1 MATVLAFRYG
11 PGNKGKFM
19 KYGLSRLLA
28 VGFCALAAGVSPSA
42 SADAYPSKPIRLLV
56 GFPPGGP
63 TDIIARL
70 IGKGLSEQLGQPV
83 VVENRG
89 GAGGVIAARVVA
101 TSPPDGYTLLVSV
114 ESSQTRG
121 VALNKSL
128 PYDAVKDFSYVGK
141 IAKQRN
147 LLVVNPQLPFAD
159 VKGLISYAKAHAG
172 QLNYSGTYGATSHIG
187 GALFDMDNAVKMTFV
202 SYPGGAQPITDLI
215 AGVVQVGFFTEA
227 TVAAHVKT
235 GKLKALAIA
244 APERS
249 PDFPAVPTLT
259 EAGAKPM
266 ELSPWFGL
274 TGPAGMSPEVMTRLS
289 QTVAALVQDKQ
300 FQAQLAT
307 IGAVPIVGSTP
318 QSFQKDIEREI
329 DYWKKF
335 VVDANVP
342 VN

>member
-1 MATVLAFRYG
+1 M
-11 PGNKGKFM
+11 KF
-19 KYGLSRLLA
+19 GFSRLLA
-28 VGFCALAAGVSPSA
+28 ISFCALAAGISPNA

-89 GAGGVIAARVVA
+89 GAGGVIAARAVA
-101 TSPPDGYTLLVSV
+101 TSPADGYTLLVSV

-128 PYDAVKDFSYVGK
+128 PYDAVKDFTYVGK
-141 IAKQRN
+141 VAKQRN
-147 LLVVNPQLPFAD
+147 LVVIDPKLPITDIKA
-159 VKGLISYAKAHAG
+159 LIAYAKRHPG
-172 QLNYSGTYGATSHIG
+172 ELNYSGTYGATSHIG
-187 GALFDMDNAVKMTFV
+187 GALFDMDNDVTMTFV

-227 TVAAHVKT
+227 TIASQVKS

-249 PDFPAVPTLT
+249 PDFPNVPTLS
-259 EAGAKPM
+259 EAGARPM

-274 TGPAGMSPEVMTRLS
+274 TGPAGMDVKVVARLS
-289 QTVAALVQDKQ
+289 QAVSTLVQDKP

-307 IGAVPIVGSTP
+307 IGAVPIAGSTP
-318 QSFQKDIEREI
+318 QAFQSDVVREI

>member
-1 MATVLAFRYG
+1 M
-11 PGNKGKFM
+11 KF
-19 KYGLSRLLA
+19 GLSRLLA
-28 VGFCALAAGVSPSA
+28 VGFCALAAGISPYA
-42 SADAYPSKPIRLLV
+42 FADAYPSKPIRLLV

-89 GAGGVIAARVVA
+89 GAGGVIAARSVA

-128 PYDAVKDFSYVGK
+128 PYDAVKDFTYVGK
-141 IAKQRN
+141 VAKQRN
-147 LLVVNPQLPFAD
+147 LVVVDPKLPFGD
-159 VKGLISYAKAHAG
+159 IKGLIDYAKRHPG
-172 QLNYSGTYGATSHIG
+172 ELNYSGTYGATSHIG
-187 GALFDMDNAVKMTFV
+187 GALFDMDNAVTMTFV

-227 TVAAHVKT
+227 TIAAHVKS

-249 PDFPAVPTLT
+249 PDFPNVPTLS
-259 EAGAKPM
+259 EAGARPM

-274 TGPAGMSPEVMTRLS
+274 TGPAGMDAQVVARLS
-289 QTVAALVQDKQ
+289 QAVTTLVQDKQ

-307 IGAVPIVGSTP
+307 IGAVPIAESSP
-318 QSFQKDIEREI
+318 QAFQNDVVQEI

>member
-1 MATVLAFRYG
+1 
-11 PGNKGKFM
+11 M
-19 KYGLSRLLA
+19 KLGFSRLLA
-28 VGFCALAAGVSPSA
+28 LGFCLLAAGAASNA
-42 SADAYPSKPIRLLV
+42 SADVYPSKPIRLLV

-89 GAGGVIAARVVA
+89 GAGGVIAARSVA
-101 TSPPDGYTLLVSV
+101 TAPPDGYTLLVSV

-121 VALNKSL
+121 VALNKTM
-128 PYDAVKDFSYVGK
+128 PYDAVKDFSYVAK

-147 LLVVNPQLPFAD
+147 LVVIDPKLPISD
-159 VKGLISYAKAHAG
+159 IKGLIAYAKKHPG
-172 QLNYSGTYGATSHIG
+172 ELNYSGTYGATSHIG

-227 TVAAHVKT
+227 TIAAHVKS

-249 PDFPAVPTLT
+249 PEFPDVPTLS
-259 EAGAKPM
+259 EAGARPM

-274 TGPAGMSPEVMTRLS
+274 TGPSGMDAQVVKRLDQAIS
-289 QTVAALVQDKQ
+289 AMVQDKH
-300 FQAQLAT
+300 FQEQLAT
-307 IGAVPIVGSTP
+307 IGAVPIRGSSP
-318 QSFQKDIEREI
+318 QVFQKDVVREI

>member
-1 MATVLAFRYG
+1 M
-11 PGNKGKFM
+11 KF
-19 KYGLSRLLA
+19 GLSRLLA
-28 VGFCALAAGVSPSA
+28 ASFCVVAMGSSSHVL
-42 SADAYPSKPIRLLV
+42 ADAYPDKPIRLLV

-89 GAGGVIAARVVA
+89 GAGGVIAARAVA
-101 TSPPDGYTLLVSV
+101 AAAPDGYTLLVSV

-121 VALNKSL
+121 VALNKTL
-128 PYDAVKDFSYVGK
+128 PYDAAKDFTYIGK

-147 LLVVNPQLPFAD
+147 LVVIDPKLPIPD
-159 VKGLISYAKAHAG
+159 VKGLIAYARKHPG
-172 QLNYSGTYGATSHIG
+172 ELNYSGTYGATSHIG
-187 GALFDMDNAVKMTFV
+187 GALFDMDNGVKMTFV

-227 TVAAHVKT
+227 TIAAHVKS
-235 GKLKALAIA
+235 GRLKALAIA

-249 PDFPAVPTLT
+249 PDFPDVPTLA
-259 EAGAKPM
+259 EAGARPM

-274 TGPAGMSPEVMTRLS
+274 TGPAGMDAGVVQRLS
-289 QTVAALVQDKQ
+289 QAVSTLVRSPT

-307 IGAVPIVGSTP
+307 IGAVPIPGSTP
-318 QSFQKDIEREI
+318 QAFQKDVNQEI
-329 DYWKKF
+329 AYWKTF
-335 VVDANVP
+335 VVDANIP

>member
-1 MATVLAFRYG
+1 M
-11 PGNKGKFM
+11 KF
-19 KYGLSRLLA
+19 GFSRLLA
-28 VGFCALAAGVSPSA
+28 VSFCALAAGISPNA

-89 GAGGVIAARVVA
+89 GAGGVIAARAVA
-101 TSPPDGYTLLVSV
+101 TSPADGYTLLVSV

-128 PYDAVKDFSYVGK
+128 PYDAVKDFTYVGK
-141 IAKQRN
+141 VAKQRN
-147 LLVVNPQLPFAD
+147 LVVIDPKLPITD
-159 VKGLISYAKAHAG
+159 IKGLIAYAKRHPG
-172 QLNYSGTYGATSHIG
+172 ELNYSGTYGATSHIG
-187 GALFDMDNAVKMTFV
+187 GALFDMDNAVTMTFV

-227 TVAAHVKT
+227 TIAAHVKS

-249 PDFPAVPTLT
+249 PDFPNVPTLS
-259 EAGAKPM
+259 EAGARPM

-274 TGPAGMSPEVMTRLS
+274 TGPAGMDAKVVARLS
-289 QTVAALVQDKQ
+289 QAVSTLVQDKP

-307 IGAVPIVGSTP
+307 IGAVPIAGSTP
-318 QSFQKDIEREI
+318 QAFQSDVVREI